1 MTEPQNKNLHPI
13 DTDKD
18 EIDLIA
24 LAKTAWNSR
33 KTIIKTIIIFTILG
47 LFIAIFTPRQYSVT
61 SIMVPQVSSGQN
73 KLGGLSSLAA
83 MAGFSMDMSTGSELS
98 PMIYP
103 QIVQSIPFQLELMQ
117 AKLNFEGYSEP
128 ISFYD
133 YYTDPQYAKFNLLGF
148 VKKFTIGLPGTIIAL
163 PGKIIGVIRGKSE
176 VSENTL
182 ENDNAIIQLTA
193 EENGLCKALGGMVY
207 LNVEAKE
214 GTVSLSA
221 IMPEAKAAAQLGQIA
236 QELLQEKIT
245 EYKIKKAEAQL
256 EFVQDRYNEREKE
269 FKAIQEKL
277 AINKDRNKQILS
289 AIDNTEQE
297 RLQSEYQISLSVFM
311 ELAKQLEKAKI
322 QVKEETPVF
331 SIIQPISVPSE
342 SFKPKRKQILFIWI
356 FLGGVVGIAWVFG
369 KHFLVDIK
377 KRWVEEGIE
386 KPKI

>member
-117 AKLNFEGYSEP
+117 AKLNFEGYNEP

-133 YYTDPQYAKFNLLGF
+133 YYTDPQYAKFNILGAI
-148 VKKFTIGLPGTIIAL
+148 KQYTIGLPGTIIGA
-163 PGKIIGVIRGKSE
+163 IRGKKENIPGSDG
-176 VSENTL
+176 SENQL
-182 ENDNAIIQLTA
+182 IQLTY
-193 EENGLCKALGGMVY
+193 EESQLIKSLGEIVY
-207 LNVEAKE
+207 LNVEERE
-214 GTVSLSA
+214 GTVTLSA

>member
-24 LAKTAWNSR
+24 LAKIAWNSR

-117 AKLNFEGYSEP
+117 AKLNFEGYNEP

-133 YYTDPQYAKFNLLGF
+133 YYTDPQYAKFNILGAI
-148 VKKFTIGLPGTIIAL
+148 KQYTIGLPGTIIGA
-163 PGKIIGVIRGKSE
+163 IRGKKENIPGSDG
-176 VSENTL
+176 SENQL
-182 ENDNAIIQLTA
+182 IQLTY

-207 LNVEAKE
+207 LNVEERE
-214 GTVSLSA
+214 GTVTLSA